1 MQLLKQLEEIKSAV
15 IIASLTP
22 VTLTPLTN
30 KEAMLYNNNK
40 AWKTAWK
47 EDKIY

>member
-1 MQLLKQLEEIKSAV
+1 MQLLKQSEEIKFIM

-22 VTLTPLTN
+22 VTLIPLTN
-30 KEAMLYNNNK
+30 KEAILYNNNK

-47 EDKIY
+47 EDKTY